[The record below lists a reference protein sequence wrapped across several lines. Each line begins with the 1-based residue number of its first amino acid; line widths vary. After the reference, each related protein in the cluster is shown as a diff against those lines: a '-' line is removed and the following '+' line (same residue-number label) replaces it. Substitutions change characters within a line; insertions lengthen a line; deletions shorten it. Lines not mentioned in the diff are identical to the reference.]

1 MVSKLGI
8 QYSSLKTVWVK
19 EILLDIKWLSESI
32 NFYALDIDVCHVF
45 IEHSLNLGLM
55 SNW

>member
-32 NFYALDIDVCHVF
+32 DFYALDIDICRVL
-45 IEHSLNLGLM
+45 LNTD
-55 SNW
+55 